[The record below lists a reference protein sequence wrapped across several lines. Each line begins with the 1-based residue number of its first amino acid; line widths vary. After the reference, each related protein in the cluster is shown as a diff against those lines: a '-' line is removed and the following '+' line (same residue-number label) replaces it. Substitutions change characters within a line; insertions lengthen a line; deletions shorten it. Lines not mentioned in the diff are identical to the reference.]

1 MTEISAG
8 TLFRGSPGAF
18 FVWGK
23 MRTIIDFLKNVYKDN
38 GYIGV
43 LITIAVIVALVL
55 AVSYFSGI
63 GVADIAKWIG
73 MIN

>member
-1 MTEISAG
+1 
-8 TLFRGSPGAF
+8 
-18 FVWGK
+18 